1 MDNTQL
7 HGIAALAEPA
17 RRALYD
23 FVVGQPEAVGREE
36 AAAAVGVTRAVAAF
50 HLDRLVELGL
60 LETESRRLTG
70 RRGPGAGRPAK
81 LYRRADRDF
90 TVSVPPRRYE
100 LAAQVL
106 AEAVQRATSTGTAV
120 GARLAEVA
128 AERGRALGATVRQ
141 RLGTR
146 TSRRSLVQAL
156 GSALTEQGYEP
167 REQDGELVLGNCPFD
182 ALADAHRELV
192 CGMNL
197 DLLDGLARELP
208 EGCVRARL
216 EPTEGLCC
224 VRLTVP
230 R

>member
-7 HGIAALAEPA
+7 DGIAALAEPA

-23 FVVGQPEAVGREE
+23 FVVAQPDAVGREE
-36 AAAAVGVTRAVAAF
+36 AAAAVGLARATAAF

-81 LYRRADRDF
+81 LYRRARRDF
-90 TVSVPPRRYE
+90 AVSVPPRRYE

-106 AEAVQRATSTGTAV
+106 AEAVQRATDTGTAV
-120 GARLAEVA
+120 GSRLAEVA
-128 AERGRALGATVRQ
+128 AERGRALGEAVRE
-141 RLGTR
+141 RLGSR
-146 TSRRSLVQAL
+146 TSRRSLVDAL
-156 GSALTEQGYEP
+156 GTTLAQQGYEP

-182 ALADAHRELV
+182 ALADTHRGLV

-197 DLLDGLARELP
+197 DLLAGLADELP
-208 EGCVRARL
+208 EGCVSARL
-216 EPTEGLCC
+216 EPAEGLCC
-224 VRLTVP
+224 VRLEV
-230 R
+230 RR